1 MKHLKKFNENMYS
14 DDMRQEQE
22 NDTNWGKPKDGKG
35 KDYIIAK
42 FKERFAGSFKGID
55 ITGGVAKVV
64 KKRIK
69 PDAQEF
75 AELYHDLRTEGVDG
89 ILIFDTLE
97 EAGLYSGE

>member
-22 NDTNWGKPKDGKG
+22 NDPNWGKPKDGKG

-42 FKERFAGSFKGID
+42 FKERFAGK
-55 ITGGVAKVV
+55 
-64 KKRIK
+64 K
-69 PDAQEF
+69 PDATIFNTPIQEF

-89 ILIFDTLE
+89 ILIFNTLE
-97 EAGLYSGE
+97 EAGLYSGK

>member
-22 NDTNWGKPKDGKG
+22 NDTNWGKPKDDKG

-42 FKERFAGSFKGID
+42 FKERFAGK
-55 ITGGVAKVV
+55 
-64 KKRIK
+64 K

-75 AELYHDLRTEGVDG
+75 AELYHDLRTEKVDG

-97 EAGLYSGE
+97 EAGLYK

>member
-14 DDMRQEQE
+14 DDMRQEQD
-22 NDTNWGKPKDGKG
+22 NDPNWGKPKDGKG

-42 FKERFAGSFKGID
+42 FKERFAG
-55 ITGGVAKVV
+55 
-64 KKRIK
+64 KK
-69 PDAQEF
+69 PSTQEF

-97 EAGLYSGE
+97 EAGLYSIED

>member
-14 DDMRQEQE
+14 DDMRQEQD
-22 NDTNWGKPKDGKG
+22 NDPNWGKPKDGKG
-35 KDYIIAK
+35 KDYIITK
-42 FKERFAGSFKGID
+42 FKQRFAGK
-55 ITGGVAKVV
+55 
-64 KKRIK
+64 K

-97 EAGLYSGE
+97 EAGLYSIED